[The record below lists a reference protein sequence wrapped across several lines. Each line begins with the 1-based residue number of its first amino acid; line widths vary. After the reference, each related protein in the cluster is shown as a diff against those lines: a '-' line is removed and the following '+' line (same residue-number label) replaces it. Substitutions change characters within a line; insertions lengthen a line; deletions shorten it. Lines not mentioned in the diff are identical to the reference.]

1 MHLNGRSLLE
11 VLTDVVHFL
20 SEQRGQAALL
30 GQKVHQM
37 DKQATISAAVPS
49 CAAVP
54 GMREAL
60 LGTKGLII
68 IEVCVCTHT
77 RIRTCVCSYIHVYAH
92 AYFYAYIYSLFPRR

>member
-20 SEQRGQAALL
+20 SEQRGQL
-30 GQKVHQM
+30 QM
-37 DKQATISAAVPS
+37 NKQATSSGAVPS

-60 LGTKGLII
+60 LGAKGLII
-68 IEVCVCTHT
+68 IEVCVYPHMYTYVRVFIHT
-77 RIRTCVCSYIHVYAH
+77 RIRYT
-92 AYFYAYIYSLFPRR
+92 YIYSLFLRR